1 MMAKQYGD
9 PNELARALAAYRAK
23 KLPPVGQW
31 NPPYRGDADMRIG
44 RDGTWYH
51 LGQPIERAAMVKLFS
66 TVLRRD
72 DDRFFLVTPAE
83 RLAITVDDAPFVAV
97 EMFATG
103 TGTSQDITFRT
114 HVDDYVTAD
123 ADHPIRIE
131 LDPTSG
137 EPSPY
142 VLVRDRLEAL
152 IARAVFY
159 DMVDLAVE
167 RPGPTGI
174 ELGVWSAGAFFPI
187 GMLPEEI

>member
-23 KLPPVGQW
+23 NLPPVGQW
-31 NPPYRGDADMRIG
+31 NPPYRGFSDMRIG
-44 RDGTWYH
+44 RDGTWDH

-97 EMFATG
+97 EIFATG
-103 TGTSQDITFRT
+103 AGTSQDITFRT
-114 HVDDYVTAD
+114 HVDGYVTAD
-123 ADHPIRIE
+123 SDHPIRVD
-131 LDPTSG
+131 LDPISG

-167 RPGPTGI
+167 RPGSAGI

-187 GMLPEEI
+187 GIMPEVV